1 MSIVHTYKNNLCLLH
16 EKSLFS
22 LDNWLRSNPY
32 ENLDGFNTKHYYEN
46 KFSSLRMAFDFSD
59 LEPPADVITA
69 AKNIK
74 KLLKM
79 ALTSNDGLSMFVH
92 PVGKQIIIFRIFK
105 YKISSARN

>member
-1 MSIVHTYKNNLCLLH
+1 
-16 EKSLFS
+16 
-22 LDNWLRSNPY
+22 
-32 ENLDGFNTKHYYEN
+32 
-46 KFSSLRMAFDFSD
+46 MAFDFSD

-92 PVGKQIIIFRIFK
+92 PVGKQIEIFKTNFK
-105 YKISSARN
+105 YKILSARDFAA